1 MIDIQLSTIKDLGQ
15 WWIQVTKVSLLNE
28 NWANE
33 TLSCFVQVEFSCRL
47 KRWKI
52 LERNINF
59 QAIGKQKR
67 GKRYFIGKVNT
78 FWSYSF
84 FMAKDNIK

>member
-47 KRWKI
+47 KRWNI
-52 LERNINF
+52 LERTRLIYYDDTANS
-59 QAIGKQKR
+59 G
-67 GKRYFIGKVNT
+67 
-78 FWSYSF
+78 WSWTDF
-84 FMAKDNIK
+84 L